1 MFERVIFMSGDVKR
15 YVYKKQN
22 LFDLID
28 KIKLWPA
35 RSAILHGLK
44 TVVLKGKI
52 IEIETHCGEHFV
64 VWNSRN
70 SRSARYLRNRF
81 CTAPCPKCKIP
92 EWKLEKYS
100 STIFT
105 DKTDSVR
112 K

>member
-1 MFERVIFMSGDVKR
+1 MSETAKR
-15 YVYKKQN
+15 YVYRKQN
-22 LFDLID
+22 LFDLIV

-35 RSAILHGLK
+35 RSGILHGLK

-81 CTAPCPKCKIP
+81 CTAACEKCKVP
-92 EWKLEKYS
+92 SWKLEKYS
-100 STIFT
+100 ATIFT
-105 DKTDSVR
+105 NDTNSVR